1 MKRNYRLEQFETAW
15 VLTVDGTCEMWNVS
29 NPLAAM
35 YIVENNRDGEI
46 VEVRTLNDKM
56 EKAAG

>member
-15 VLTVDGTCEMWNVS
+15 ELTVDGTGEKWNVN
-29 NPLAAM
+29 NPFAAM

-46 VEVRTLNDKM
+46 VEVRTLNDKIEM
-56 EKAAG
+56 AAG